1 MVLFV
6 LAAIFLK
13 YMKNYRQCC
22 FGEQWHRNVFLR
34 TVLACT
40 LLIPSFAVSANE
52 VDSLRQVSLDSII
65 VLGVKYTNNQLKR
78 PISATSVSQSEMQ
91 SAQLN
96 TIKDFSAFVPNFIM
110 IDRDTRLTSSVF
122 VRGIGSLVN
131 APGVAMYVDGIPHF
145 EKSSFDINLA
155 DVEKVEFLRGP
166 QGTLYG
172 RNALGGIILVHTK
185 SPLKYQGSRV
195 NLRFGSYNERY
206 VLFSRSDKINDKLGY
221 TVSADYNHYGGFIK
235 NEHTGKKAD
244 GLDNASMNTRLEWR
258 PQINLNLRLTNNF
271 EYTEQGAFAYGDVNE
286 KKNAVDS
293 VSLDHGSKY
302 RRKLYD
308 SGFRVDYHN
317 DLLWLY
323 ALTSFQWLDD
333 RYDVDQDASP
343 DDKYYAVQSETQRLV
358 SQEINLKNLYSDVY
372 SWHFGF
378 FAFNHDIN
386 RSTDVWMNMT
396 NPPYKLEKRY
406 DDYNRGIAA
415 YHQSTLKFGRLFTLE
430 AGIRYDLEKANS
442 VYREQKITNGTP
454 VPVGDFDAPM
464 TFSQWTPKMSL
475 QYHFMRDGQ
484 FYVTVSKGYKTGG
497 FNTVFDSEKDRSF
510 GPESSWNYEIGGKSA
525 FFENRLQTEFALFY
539 IDLKNQQIRQL
550 IPETGIRMVNAGK
563 SANKG
568 LELSVSANPW
578 KNLHLSAA
586 YGYTHAKFKEYSL
599 YNSST
604 GVNDDFAGKFTPFVP
619 RNTVSVGARY
629 DFFFRRSA
637 LADKLSL
644 SCNYKGLGTLY
655 WNEKND
661 VAQPFYGLLNA
672 QIAAVKK
679 QIEVSLWGRNLT
691 DTQYLGYYYEVS
703 GRKLGK
709 PSKPLSIGGSIAYR
723 F

>member
-1 MVLFV
+1 MN
-6 LAAIFLK
+6 
-13 YMKNYRQCC
+13 NYQPFRSVAQ
-22 FGEQWHRNVFLR
+22 GHRKDFLR
-34 TVLACT
+34 TLFIFT
-40 LLIPSFAVSANE
+40 LFISAFAVSANE
-52 VDSLRQVSLDSII
+52 VDSLRHVSLDSII
-65 VLGVKYTNNQLKR
+65 VSGVKYTNNHLEL
-78 PISATSVSQSEMQ
+78 PVSATSVSQGDMQ

-131 APGVAMYVDGIPHF
+131 IPGVAMYVDGIPHF

-172 RNALGGIILVHTK
+172 RNAMGGIILVHTK
-185 SPLKYQGSRV
+185 SPLKYQGSKV
-195 NLRFGSYNERY
+195 NLRLGSYEDY
-206 VLFSRSDKINDKLGY
+206 SALFSRSEKINEKLGY

-244 GLDNASMNTRLEWR
+244 ALDNASLNTRLEWR
-258 PQINLNLRLTNNF
+258 PQVNLNFRLTNNF
-271 EYTEQGAFAYGDVNE
+271 EYADQGAFAYGDVNE
-286 KKNAVDS
+286 DKNWVEK
-293 VSLDHGSKY
+293 VSLDHESKY

-308 SGFRVDYHN
+308 GGLRVDYHN

-323 ALTSFQWLDD
+323 ALTSVQWLDD
-333 RYDVDQDASP
+333 RYDVDQDASSE
-343 DDKYYAVQSETQRLV
+343 DKYYAIQSETQRLV

-378 FAFNHDIN
+378 FAFNHDID
-386 RSTDVWMNMT
+386 RSTDVMMNMA

-415 YHQSTLKFGRLFTLE
+415 YHQSTLKLGRRFTLE
-430 AGIRYDLEKANS
+430 AGIRYDLERANS
-442 VYREQKITNGTP
+442 VYHEQKITNGTP
-454 VPVGDFDAPM
+454 APVGDFDAPM
-464 TFSQWTPKMSL
+464 TFSQWTPKASL
-475 QYHFMRDGQ
+475 QYHFRRNGQ
-484 FYVTVSKGYKTGG
+484 FYANVSKGYKTGG
-497 FNTVFDSEKDRSF
+497 FNTVFDSEENLSF
-510 GPESSWNYEIGGKSA
+510 GPESSWNYEIGGKSS
-525 FFENRLQTEFALFY
+525 FFENRLHAEFALFY
-539 IDLKNQQIRQL
+539 INLENQQIRQL
-550 IPETGIRMVNAGK
+550 LPETGIRVLNAGK

-568 LELSVSANPW
+568 LEITVLANPW
-578 KNLHLSAA
+578 KSLRLTAA

-604 GVNDDFAGKFTPFVP
+604 QSNDDYAGKFTPFVP
-619 RNTVSVGARY
+619 RNTVSLGAQY
-629 DFFFRRSA
+629 DFFFRRDTAIEKIS
-637 LADKLSL
+637 LA
-644 SCNYKGLGTLY
+644 CNYKGLGTMY

-661 VAQPFYGLLNA
+661 VRQPFYGLLNA
-672 QIAAVKK
+672 QVSAVKK
-679 QIEVSLWGRNLT
+679 KVEVSLWGRNLM
-691 DTQYLGYYYEVS
+691 DAKYLGYYFEVS

-709 PSKPLSIGGSIAYR
+709 PGKPLSLGGSLTYW